1 MQPKA
6 ALSRTCFNP
15 VSYSRPPS
23 VAAESSRIR
32 LRCRHRLVILT
43 LLVGELLCIAP
54 SGHGQ
59 ASGRARIIE
68 LSGIIDPT
76 TAGFLQTQIAAAQ
89 DEVDVLIIE
98 LDTPGGLDV
107 SMRSIASDMLA
118 SRTPTVVW
126 ISPRG
131 ARAASAGTFI
141 TYAANFAYMAEA
153 TEVGAAS
160 PVNLG
165 GEGSETLEKKATNDA
180 VAFITELARLRGR
193 NVEWAED
200 AVREAASL
208 GATEAV
214 DMNVVDGIA
223 STLDDLLEAMDG
235 QRVEVADGATV
246 TIETWDAA
254 TQAPS
259 VEVDRVGM
267 NLFQRLLHFATQP
280 EVAFL
285 LVSLGTLGII
295 LEVYTSGIGLA
306 GILGAISLLLGLYG
320 LTVLPTNW
328 AAVALIILG
337 MVFFLAELHVPGI
350 GVWAVGGTAA
360 LIGGGLLLF
369 AGASPAVALSP
380 WAIAFVVAVTVPFFL
395 FAATAALR
403 IRIRPSV
410 IGPESLVGMMGEA
423 RTDISSEGTVM
434 TKGAL
439 WEACSATATIPA
451 GSRVRVERTEGLL
464 LVVSADSEK
473 ER

>member
-1 MQPKA
+1 MA
-6 ALSRTCFNP
+6 RN
-15 VSYSRPPS
+15 RW
-23 VAAESSRIR
+23 
-32 LRCRHRLVILT
+32 VIFA
-43 LLVGELLCIAP
+43 LLVGGLLSSAT

-59 ASGRARIIE
+59 ASGRARVIE

-76 TAGFLQTQIAAAQ
+76 TAGFLQSQIAAAQ

-107 SMRSIASDMLA
+107 SMRSIISDMLA
-118 SRTPTVVW
+118 SRIPTVVW
-126 ISPRG
+126 IAPRG

-141 TYAANFAYMAEA
+141 TYAANLAYMADA

-208 GATEAV
+208 GATDAV
-214 DMNVVDGIA
+214 EMNVVDGIA

-235 QRVEVADGATV
+235 QRVDVAGEVTV
-246 TIETWDAA
+246 TMETWDAA
-254 TQAPS
+254 AQKPS
-259 VEVDRVGM
+259 VDVERVGM

-285 LVSLGTLGII
+285 LVSLGTLAII

-306 GILGAISLLLGLYG
+306 GILGAISLVLGFYG

-337 MVFFLAELHVPGI
+337 MVFFLVELHVPGI
-350 GVWAVGGTAA
+350 GVWTVGGAAA
-360 LIGGGLLLF
+360 LVAGGLLLF
-369 AGASPAVALSP
+369 SGASPAVALSP
-380 WAIAFVVAVTVPFFL
+380 WAIALVIAVTVPFFL
-395 FAATAALR
+395 FAMTAALR
-403 IRIRPSV
+403 VRLRPSV
-410 IGPESLVGMMGEA
+410 IGPESLVGMTGEA

-439 WEACSATATIPA
+439 WRARAAGPSIPA

-464 LVVSADSEK
+464 LVVSPHSE
-473 ER
+473 EDR

>member
-1 MQPKA
+1 MIFA
-6 ALSRTCFNP
+6 
-15 VSYSRPPS
+15 
-23 VAAESSRIR
+23 
-32 LRCRHRLVILT
+32 
-43 LLVGELLCIAP
+43 LLVAGLLSIAT

-76 TAGFLQTQIAAAQ
+76 TAGFLQSQIAAAQ
-89 DEVDVLIIE
+89 DEVDLLIIE
-98 LDTPGGLDV
+98 LDTPGGLAV
-107 SMRSIASDMLA
+107 SMRSIISDMLA
-118 SRTPTVVW
+118 SRIPTVVW
-126 ISPRG
+126 IAPRG

-141 TYAANFAYMAEA
+141 TYAANLAYMAEA

-200 AVREAASL
+200 AVRQAASL

-214 DMNVVDGIA
+214 EMNVVDGTA
-223 STLDDLLEAMDG
+223 STLDDLLQAMDG
-235 QRVEVADGATV
+235 HQVDVGGDVTV

-254 TQAPS
+254 AQEPS
-259 VEVDRVGM
+259 VDVERVGM

-295 LEVYTSGIGLA
+295 LDVYTSGIGLA
-306 GILGAISLLLGLYG
+306 GIFGAISLVLGFYG

-328 AAVALIILG
+328 AAVALVILG
-337 MVFFLAELHVPGI
+337 MAFFLVELHVPGV
-350 GVWAVGGTAA
+350 GVWAVGGTVA
-360 LIGGGLLLF
+360 LVAGGLLLF

-380 WAIAFVVAVTVPFFL
+380 WAIALVVAVTVPFFL
-395 FAATAALR
+395 FAMTAAVR
-403 IRIRPSV
+403 VRRQPSV
-410 IGPESLVGMMGEA
+410 IGPESLVGMLGEA
-423 RTDISSEGTVM
+423 RTDISSEGTVL

-439 WEACSATATIPA
+439 WQARAAGPFIPA

-464 LVVSADSEK
+464 LVVSPDSE
-473 ER
+473 EDR

>member
-1 MQPKA
+1 MARNQW
-6 ALSRTCFNP
+6 
-15 VSYSRPPS
+15 
-23 VAAESSRIR
+23 
-32 LRCRHRLVILT
+32 VIFA
-43 LLVGELLCIAP
+43 LLVGGLLCTAAP
-54 SGHGQ
+54 GQGQ
-59 ASGRARIIE
+59 ASGRARVIE

-76 TAGFLQTQIAAAQ
+76 TAGFLQSQIDAAQ

-107 SMRSIASDMLA
+107 SMRSIISEMLA
-118 SRTPTVVW
+118 SRIPTVVW
-126 ISPRG
+126 IAPRG

-141 TYAANFAYMAEA
+141 TYAANLAYMADA
-153 TEVGAAS
+153 TELGAAS

-208 GATEAV
+208 GATEAFE
-214 DMNVVDGIA
+214 MNVVDGIA

-235 QRVEVADGATV
+235 QRVDVAGEVTV
-246 TIETWDAA
+246 TMETWDAA
-254 TQAPS
+254 AQEPS
-259 VEVDRVGM
+259 VDVERVGM

-306 GILGAISLLLGLYG
+306 GVLGAISLVLGFYG
-320 LTVLPTNW
+320 LSVLPTNW

-337 MVFFLAELHVPGI
+337 MAFFLVELHVPGV

-360 LIGGGLLLF
+360 LIAGGLLLF

-380 WAIAFVVAVTVPFFL
+380 WAIALVLGITLPFFL
-395 FAATAALR
+395 FAMTAALR
-403 IRIRPSV
+403 VRRRPSV
-410 IGPESLVGMMGEA
+410 IGPESLVGMTGEA
-423 RTDISSEGTVM
+423 RTDISSDGTVM

-439 WEACSATATIPA
+439 WRARALGPSIPS

-464 LVVSADSEK
+464 LVVSPHSE
-473 ER
+473 EDR

>member
-1 MQPKA
+1 MARNQW
-6 ALSRTCFNP
+6 
-15 VSYSRPPS
+15 
-23 VAAESSRIR
+23 
-32 LRCRHRLVILT
+32 VIFA
-43 LLVGELLCIAP
+43 LLVGGLLCTAAP
-54 SGHGQ
+54 GQGQ
-59 ASGRARIIE
+59 ASGRARVIE

-76 TAGFLQTQIAAAQ
+76 TAGFLQSQIDAAQ

-107 SMRSIASDMLA
+107 SMRSIISEMLA
-118 SRTPTVVW
+118 SRIPTVVW
-126 ISPRG
+126 IAPRG

-141 TYAANFAYMAEA
+141 TYAANLAYMADA
-153 TEVGAAS
+153 TELGAAS

-208 GATEAV
+208 GATEAFE
-214 DMNVVDGIA
+214 MNVVDGIA

-235 QRVEVADGATV
+235 QRVDVAGEVTV
-246 TIETWDAA
+246 TMETWDAA
-254 TQAPS
+254 AQEPS
-259 VEVDRVGM
+259 VDVERVGM

-306 GILGAISLLLGLYG
+306 GVLGAISLVLGFYG
-320 LTVLPTNW
+320 LSVLPTNW

-337 MVFFLAELHVPGI
+337 MAFFLVELHVPGV
-350 GVWAVGGTAA
+350 GVWAVGGTVG
-360 LIGGGLLLF
+360 LIAGGLLLF

-380 WAIAFVVAVTVPFFL
+380 WAIALVVGITLPFFL
-395 FAATAALR
+395 FAMTAALR
-403 IRIRPSV
+403 VRRRPSV
-410 IGPESLVGMMGEA
+410 IGPESLVGMTGEA
-423 RTDISSEGTVM
+423 RTDISSDGTVM

-439 WEACSATATIPA
+439 WRARALGPSIPS
-451 GSRVRVERTEGLL
+451 GSSVRVERTEGLL
-464 LVVSADSEK
+464 LVVSPHSE
-473 ER
+473 EDR